1 MKKNYIMLCILAL
14 LVSISAQAA
23 QEERNAV
30 YTTALNSLQ
39 YTPKESKQTAGKV
52 IGEVLTAIVAG
63 ETTKEMEGYEEAVR
77 AAVLKGLSGARR
89 IKAIDGQLSQEEAA
103 QPNTWYVDGTI
114 STISSTTKIDT
125 WEDKDKKKHSRT
137 LYSGVV
143 GVTLHFKD
151 AHTDEVLFSP
161 TFNITSSDTS
171 WLDTAQGALNS
182 AIVALSN
189 RITRYLNQAL
199 PLSALIIEGA
209 REKKDKAK
217 EVYIDLGD
225 DDGCVKGMHFDV
237 FTVKTVAG
245 REAKKKVGRLKVT
258 DVQGDDISL
267 CKVQSG
273 GRDIKSAIDAGEQLL
288 IITTD

>member
-1 MKKNYIMLCILAL
+1 MKKNSIMLCILAL

-30 YTTALNSLQ
+30 FTTALNSLQ

-237 FTVKTVAG
+237 FTVRTVAG
-245 REAKKKVGRLKVT
+245 HEAKKKVGRLKVT

>member
-1 MKKNYIMLCILAL
+1 MKKNSIMLCILAL
-14 LVSISAQAA
+14 LVSISAHAA
-23 QEERNAV
+23 QEGRNAV
-30 YTTALNSLQ
+30 FTTALNSLQ

-237 FTVKTVAG
+237 FTVRTVAG
-245 REAKKKVGRLKVT
+245 HEAKKKVGRLKVT